1 MRSYHFVPA
10 HQKRFLDHIPNLTAD
25 AIILELEDG
34 VDGRNKVLA
43 RQNMIE
49 YLDELHPQNVYVRIN
64 AVDTEYWKE
73 DKEAL
78 RCLQRLPRLII
89 PKVEGPATVDEV
101 LTGMC
106 GSASTVEVIALIE
119 SFSALAEI
127 RSITQHP
134 SVVGIGIGL
143 EDMLSKTI
151 HAASEMEGLINFI
164 KSVVAIAAKSAGV
177 LAIDT
182 VSLEVNNMGMY
193 RDECFKSRSYG
204 FDGRFTIHPRQI
216 DEANDIYA
224 PSLDMITW
232 SREMIRISG
241 GDTHGGY
248 RRLEGRVISDPAV
261 KKAINILDHAKHR
274 RSGFFPT
281 DI

>member
-1 MRSYHFVPA
+1 MRSFHFVPA
-10 HQKRFLDHIPNLTAD
+10 HQRRFLDHIPKLAAD
-25 AIILELEDG
+25 EIILELEDG

-49 YLDELHPQNVYVRIN
+49 YLDGMHSPNVYVRTN

-78 RCLQRLPRLII
+78 RCLHRHPRLII
-89 PKVEGPATVDEV
+89 PKVEGPATVDDV

-106 GSASTVEVIALIE
+106 GSTATVSVIALIE

-127 RSITQHP
+127 KSITQHP

-151 HAASEMEGLINFI
+151 HAAAEMEGLMNSI
-164 KSVVAIAAKSAGV
+164 KSVVALAAKSAGV

-182 VSLEVNNMGMY
+182 VSMEVNNMRMF
-193 RDECFKSRSYG
+193 RDDCQKSRSYG

-216 DEANDIYA
+216 DEVNDIYA
-224 PSLDMITW
+224 PSPEMIAW

-241 GDTHGGY
+241 GDTMGGY
-248 RRLEGRVISDPAV
+248 RRLEGRVISGPAV
-261 KKAINILDHAKHR
+261 KKAINILEHDKA
-274 RSGFFPT
+274 
-281 DI
+281 